1 MLWVDRTWTPQLN
14 LCVPTD
20 LSVGTVDQ
28 HLIFTIPLLVPLRV
42 HVNLVDVDEVVEVV
56 ETGHAEVVVL
66 GVEVLVVLE
75 DDG

>member
-1 MLWVDRTWTPQLN
+1 MRSMLWGARTWTPQLN
-14 LCVPTD
+14 LYVPTD
-20 LSVGTVDQ
+20 LSAGIVDQ
-28 HLIFTIPLLVPLRV
+28 HPTFTIPLLVPLRV
-42 HVNLVDVDEVVEVV
+42 HVNLVDVDEVM